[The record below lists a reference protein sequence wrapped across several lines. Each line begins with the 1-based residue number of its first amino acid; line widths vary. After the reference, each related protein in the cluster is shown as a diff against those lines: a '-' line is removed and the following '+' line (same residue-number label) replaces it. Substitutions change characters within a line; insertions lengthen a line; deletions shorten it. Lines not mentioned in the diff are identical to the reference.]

1 MFVTF
6 RYNLKSARVRAAPA
20 TPSKMV
26 TLRYGTGRHGGS
38 PQNRPS
44 LSYTTS
50 RSSTPPPSASNGT
63 RRSATPNIEESLDA
77 MARYLETAEGAA
89 ADAEWLDDLK
99 FVAQRLHFIKES
111 YRLVLAM
118 HRRRV
123 AEKELKPTG
132 DATFVEVQ
140 NGAAAAS
147 VAAPLSMLG
156 VLGALGAL
164 GALAA
169 PSAGASP
176 QPLIHLSAA
185 ESDPDTGV
193 ETADADA
200 YTPATPR
207 APPLRDDENL
217 SSSSFVDSPVP

>member
-6 RYNLKSARVRAAPA
+6 TYNLKRARALAAPA

-38 PQNRPS
+38 PQSRPS
-44 LSYTTS
+44 LTYTTS
-50 RSSTPPPSASNGT
+50 RSSTPPPSAADGP

-77 MARYLETAEGAA
+77 MARYLETTEGAPS
-89 ADAEWLDDLK
+89 DAEWLDDLK

-123 AEKELKPTG
+123 AEKEPKSTG
-132 DATFVEVQ
+132 DATLLGVQ
-140 NGAAAAS
+140 NGTTAAS

-164 GALAA
+164 GALAG

-176 QPLIHLSAA
+176 QPLVHFSAA
-185 ESDPDTGV
+185 ESDADTGV

-207 APPLRDDENL
+207 APPLRDDGNL